1 MPVFTEAKE
10 NMQESSTIATAA
22 GLKRGV
28 RPALADISQQPE
40 SPQLQQI
47 ITTTTAAE
55 KAKAAIERE
64 KLENQK

>member
-1 MPVFTEAKE
+1 
-10 NMQESSTIATAA
+10 MQESSTIATAA

-28 RPALADISQQPE
+28 RPALADINQQPQ